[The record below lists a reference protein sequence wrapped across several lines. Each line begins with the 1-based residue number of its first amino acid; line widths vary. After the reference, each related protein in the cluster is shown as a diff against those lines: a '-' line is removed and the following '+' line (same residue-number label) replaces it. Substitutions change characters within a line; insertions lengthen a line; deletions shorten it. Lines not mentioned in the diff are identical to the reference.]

1 MAFQYLIFYV
11 GERLPT
17 HSYARSLDF
26 IDDLLEGLLG
36 GISPQI
42 NIIASMALLIV
53 GLVVLMFR
61 REKESRRQRTV
72 ALILMGIG
80 CIGLLKGVIQLIL

>member
-1 MAFQYLIFYV
+1 M
-11 GERLPT
+11 E
-17 HSYARSLDF
+17 DF